1 MTTELIGQAQQFDE
15 KINSIKT
22 QFFSAL
28 DDFKKYYVYYNKNP
42 EVNEFQNY
50 YVNSKS
56 QLQTMSK
63 DLFLVTNNIDKN
75 IEILDNKM
83 SAISLKLADEK
94 KLNGEL
100 LSLLKNLQ
108 NTQDGSDILIDDSKE
123 AYNIQYYYNWE
134 IIIGILI
141 VSGIL
146 AKTFTPASISV
157 KK

>member
-141 VSGIL
+141 VSGVL